1 VKVSQDIILK
11 PLVTERATKLME
23 ENKYVFVVQKKANKI
38 EIKNAVEKLFKV
50 NVQSVNTINM
60 KGKFR
65 RRGIRGGY
73 RPDWKKAVVTLKEG
87 SKSIEIF
94 E

>member
-1 VKVSQDIILK
+1 MKDPQDIILR

-23 ENKYVFVVQKKANKI
+23 ENKYAFVVHKKANKI
-38 EIKNAVEKLFKV
+38 EIKKAVEKLFNV
-50 NVQSVNTINM
+50 NVQSVNTMNM

-65 RRGIRGGY
+65 RVGVHRGY
-73 RPDWKKAVVTLKEG
+73 CPDWKKAVVTLEEG
-87 SKSIEIF
+87 SKPIEIF

>member
-1 VKVSQDIILK
+1 VKDPQDIILR

-23 ENKYVFVVQKKANKI
+23 DNKYAFVVNKRANKI
-38 EIKNAVEKLFKV
+38 EIKKAVETLFNV
-50 NVQSVNTINM
+50 NVESVNTLNM

-65 RRGIRGGY
+65 RMGIHRGY
-73 RPDWKKAVVTLKEG
+73 RPDWKKAVVTLAEG
-87 SKSIEIF
+87 SKPIEIF

>member
-1 VKVSQDIILK
+1 MKDPQDIILR

-23 ENKYVFVVQKKANKI
+23 DNKYAFVVNKRANKI
-38 EIKNAVEKLFKV
+38 EIKKAVETLFNV
-50 NVQSVNTINM
+50 NVESVNTLNM

-65 RRGIRGGY
+65 RMGIHRGY
-73 RPDWKKAVVTLKEG
+73 RPDWKKAVVTLAEG
-87 SKSIEIF
+87 SKPIEIF

>member
-1 VKVSQDIILK
+1 MKVSQDIILK